1 MPQPLGHRRALAA
14 VSAAQLA
21 TELAGMVVGLRR
33 RHPYDVF
40 WMHGDPATI
49 TRDAVFRG
57 TALSAPVPNMLIQ
70 AAMTAV
76 VVRWPSR
83 RAAQALGGWGALM
96 VAGYLGERLVRQ
108 RLRPSGWDA
117 LESPLLVAAIGL
129 AVAMAVLGPAR
140 LAPDAG
146 ALLQGSHLR
155 VWPVPPAGTS
165 GATKIGA
172 APAPCGSRLESDG
185 PSRSW
190 HRPVFRQGGDV
201 PSLARGQP
209 ECVQVVPDE
218 DDGKE
223 GANQHGKGEPK
234 APRAEALDG
243 DRSGPLGQ

>member
-1 MPQPLGHRRALAA
+1 MPQPLGHRRALAV

-21 TELAGMVVGLRR
+21 TDLVGMVVGLRR

-129 AVAMAVLGPAR
+129 AVAMAVLGR
-140 LAPDAG
+140 
-146 ALLQGSHLR
+146 
-155 VWPVPPAGTS
+155 
-165 GATKIGA
+165 
-172 APAPCGSRLESDG
+172 
-185 PSRSW
+185 
-190 HRPVFRQGGDV
+190 
-201 PSLARGQP
+201 RG
-209 ECVQVVPDE
+209 
-218 DDGKE
+218 
-223 GANQHGKGEPK
+223 
-234 APRAEALDG
+234 
-243 DRSGPLGQ
+243 

>member
-1 MPQPLGHRRALAA
+1 MPPPLGHRPALAA

-49 TRDAVFRG
+49 THDAVFRG

-129 AVAMAVLGPAR
+129 AVAMAALGR
-140 LAPDAG
+140 
-146 ALLQGSHLR
+146 
-155 VWPVPPAGTS
+155 
-165 GATKIGA
+165 
-172 APAPCGSRLESDG
+172 
-185 PSRSW
+185 
-190 HRPVFRQGGDV
+190 
-201 PSLARGQP
+201 RG
-209 ECVQVVPDE
+209 
-218 DDGKE
+218 
-223 GANQHGKGEPK
+223 
-234 APRAEALDG
+234 
-243 DRSGPLGQ
+243 